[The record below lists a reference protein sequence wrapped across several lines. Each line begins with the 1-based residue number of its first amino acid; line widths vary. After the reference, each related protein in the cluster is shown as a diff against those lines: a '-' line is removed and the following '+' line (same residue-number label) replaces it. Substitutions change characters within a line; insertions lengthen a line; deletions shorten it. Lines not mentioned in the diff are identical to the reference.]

1 MIVGCIK
8 EEDSLGELRVTL
20 IATGFDKAAEIQVE
34 DNISQSQE
42 NLSSSNGTMAT
53 SNVPSPSIAKYN
65 ASVTSNVITEKDK
78 AENIDIPAFLRQ
90 QAD

>member
-1 MIVGCIK
+1 MV
-8 EEDSLGELRVTL
+8 
-20 IATGFDKAAEIQVE
+20 AP
-34 DNISQSQE
+34 
-42 NLSSSNGTMAT
+42 
-53 SNVPSPSIAKYN
+53 NVPSPSIAKYN